1 MERVVKLAV
10 SSNYQVRKE
19 AIWTLS
25 NIVISG
31 KDRNVQCLV
40 QVDGIR
46 GLCTGLELIRESK
59 LLLTALEAFEKLMEI
74 DEACGRNYRLIM
86 EEYGG
91 IERLED
97 LQLHP
102 NDDVYEKANSLIQRF
117 FHSEDEADENIVP
130 RQEDG
135 AFRFGL
141 SNDKTSPDG
150 APSLSTTHQGDRVL
164 NSNTHYV

>member
-19 AIWTLS
+19 AIWTLA
-25 NIVISG
+25 NVVISG

-46 GLCTGLELIRESK
+46 GLCAGLELSRESK
-59 LLLTALEAFEKLMEI
+59 LLLTALEAFEKLMDI

-102 NDDVYEKANSLIQRF
+102 NDDVYEKANSSIRRMKLMRKL
-117 FHSEDEADENIVP
+117 FHDRKMELLALDCRTTIP
-130 RQEDG
+130 HLT
-135 AFRFGL
+135 GL
-141 SNDKTSPDG
+141 LRLRRLTRLTMS
-150 APSLSTTHQGDRVL
+150 
-164 NSNTHYV
+164 